1 MKKNKKKELTKEEQ
15 KKKEVKTQ
23 KINMW
28 ITNIVRILL
37 IAIIIRGIIVNDN
50 SQMFIAL
57 LTIALTFY
65 PSILSKR
72 FGVYL
77 PASMQI
83 VITLFIFG
91 AQYLGEIKD
100 FYRIIPWW
108 DTLLHTTSGVILGV
122 IGFMFVYL
130 LNEKYG
136 KKVKLSPFFV
146 VMFAFCFA
154 VTMGV
159 FWEFFEFGADR
170 ILGTNMQKFRF
181 PELGDDG
188 LVDTMQDLMVDALG
202 ALFTSV
208 IGYFYIKKKNDIL
221 LRDVFK
227 SWFRKDKKQKEEKD
241 IDKEQVIG

>member
-1 MKKNKKKELTKEEQ
+1 MKNKKKELIKRGT
-15 KKKEVKTQ
+15 KKKMEVKTQ

-136 KKVKLSPFFV
+136 KKSKTKSI
-146 VMFAFCFA
+146 FCSY
-154 VTMGV
+154 VCILLCRYYGC
-159 FWEFFEFGADR
+159 
-170 ILGTNMQKFRF
+170 ILG
-181 PELGDDG
+181 
-188 LVDTMQDLMVDALG
+188 
-202 ALFTSV
+202 
-208 IGYFYIKKKNDIL
+208 IL
-221 LRDVFK
+221 
-227 SWFRKDKKQKEEKD
+227 
-241 IDKEQVIG
+241 